1 MQVMALE
8 IEIEIALTPFTE
20 LWGELKTAIKREKTP
35 FERSL

>member
-8 IEIEIALTPFTE
+8 IEIALTPFTR